1 MTTIH
6 TDPLPIVSLV
16 PGRRRLLLG
25 LIAGAAAPV
34 LARAEEEVPELSW
47 DDMIPLDWDPMK
59 SFEDLRGLDALSDW
73 DPRVKKLYERMRK
86 VWDEAPTVP
95 ALAGRIVRLPGYLV
109 PLEAGKGG
117 IREFLLVP
125 YFGACIHTPPPPAN
139 QIVHVRSPSPL
150 KDLRTMDAIWVTGK
164 LGLERSS
171 SDMGA
176 SGYTLT
182 ASRVVKYT
190 EPK

>member
-1 MTTIH
+1 MAIR
-6 TDPLPIVSLV
+6 TDPLLLT
-16 PGRRRLLLG
+16 RRRLLFG
-25 LIAGAAAPV
+25 MIAGVAVPILV
-34 LARAEEEVPELSW
+34 RAEEEVPELSW
-47 DDMIPLDWDPMK
+47 DDMIPPDWDPMK
-59 SFEDLRGLDALSDW
+59 SFEDLRDLDALSDW

-109 PLEAGKGG
+109 PLEAGKSG

-139 QIVHVRSPSPL
+139 QIVHVRSPAPI

-164 LGLERSS
+164 LGLERASS
-171 SDMGA
+171 EMGA
-176 SGYTLT
+176 SGYTLA